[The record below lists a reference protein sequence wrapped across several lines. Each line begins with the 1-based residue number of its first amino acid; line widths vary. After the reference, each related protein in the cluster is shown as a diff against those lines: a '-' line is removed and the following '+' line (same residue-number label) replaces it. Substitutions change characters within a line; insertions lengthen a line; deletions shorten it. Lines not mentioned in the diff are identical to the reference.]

1 MRHPANIARHVHRDF
16 GQRAADRVT
25 GFMGSWRFIGVQSA
39 FILVWIT
46 LNVTAIVAHWDP
58 YPWILLNLLF
68 SVQAAYAS
76 PLILLAQNRQVE
88 HDRDAAEHDFDVN
101 REALTLLHQMYTV
114 IIAQRG
120 TITELLNVDD
130 DNTDTDTDHD
140 IHS

>member
-1 MRHPANIARHVHRDF
+1 MRHPANIARHVNRDV

-25 GFMGSWRFIGVQSA
+25 GFMGSWKFIGVQSA

-46 LNVTAIVAHWDP
+46 LNTIALVAHWDA

-88 HDRDAAEHDFDVN
+88 HDRIAAEHDDDVN
-101 REALTLLHQMYTV
+101 CEALRLIQQMHAAIV
-114 IIAQRG
+114 AQRTPLTADDG
-120 TITELLNVDD
+120 TVPMTQTGEGE
-130 DNTDTDTDHD
+130 
-140 IHS
+140 

>member
-1 MRHPANIARHVHRDF
+1 MIQPVRHPANIARYVHRDV

-39 FILVWIT
+39 FIVVWIA

-88 HDRDAAEHDFDVN
+88 HDRLASEHD
-101 REALTLLHQMYTV
+101 YTV
-114 IIAQRG
+114 NCETLALIQQIHAALVMPD
-120 TITELLNVDD
+120 TETVPLRQSNKDE
-130 DNTDTDTDHD
+130 
-140 IHS
+140 